1 MADALLN
8 NNSAYTTVRAAYAQA
23 LGASAVDTIDLS
35 SFCQGGVAYDTLVAD
50 NAYKDQFTK
59 ALLAEHLKTIYLS
72 SDYSKEYED
81 PFYEDYEKF
90 GAIVQMVSAKAPA
103 VQESHAWKEFV
114 SGTSTAGEYVLFI
127 PELTSAYVGKST
139 TWELPFCVTDEQWN
153 VAFKNEAELSQFNSF
168 IQMTIK
174 NAITQHLSD
183 CNKLNVAHFMAEKIH
198 YAGSLGATGVHKIDL
213 RALYESET
221 GDQTIT
227 TAAAFMADDAC
238 MRFAAEKLDE
248 YVGYL
253 TAQSTLFNI
262 DGEEHF
268 TPKSRQVLEV
278 LQRFESRMKSVSY
291 ADAYH
296 MDFVSLPG
304 HLTVP
309 YWQGFGT
316 NTGAI
321 GFDNVSQIKV
331 KTASGDTVTQKGIV
345 AFLADKWAIMHTIQ
359 SRRTAVTRFDP
370 EAVTQ
375 YYMQHKDLRWNNLQ
389 MPAIV
394 FTVEDKPSNN
404 SETKKK

>member
-35 SFCQGGVAYDTLVAD
+35 DFCQGGVAYDTLIAD
-50 NAYKDQFTK
+50 NAYKDQFFK
-59 ALLAEHLKTIYLS
+59 ALLAQHVKNFFLD
-72 SDYSKEYED
+72 SDYAKEYED
-81 PFYEDYEKF
+81 PFYEDAEKF

-114 SGTSTAGEYVLFI
+114 SGTSTAGEYVIFI
-127 PELTSAYVGKST
+127 PEISSAYIGKST
-139 TWELPFCVTDEQWN
+139 SWELPFALSDEQTTTCFSN
-153 VAFKNEAELSQFNSF
+153 AEELSQFNAY
-168 IQMTIK
+168 IQMVVK
-174 NAITQHLSD
+174 NAITQHLED
-183 CNKLNVAHFMAEKIH
+183 CNRLNVAHFMAEKIH
-198 YAGSLGATGVHKIDL
+198 YAGSLGATGIHKVDL
-213 RALYESET
+213 RALYEAET

-248 YVGYL
+248 YSGYFK
-253 TAQSTLFNI
+253 AQSDLFNI
-262 DGEEHF
+262 DGVPKF
-268 TPKSRQVLEV
+268 TPRSRQVLEV

-291 ADAYH
+291 ADAYN
-296 MDFVSLPG
+296 MEFVTLPN

-316 NTGAI
+316 NTGAVD
-321 GFDNVSQIKV
+321 FDNVSQIKV

-345 AFLADKWAIMHTIQ
+345 AFLADKWAIMHTIK

-375 YYMQHKDLRWNNLQ
+375 YYVQHRDQRWNNLQ

-394 FTVEDKPSNN
+394 FTVEDKPANS

>member
-8 NNSAYTTVRAAYAQA
+8 NNTAYTQVRAAYAQA
-23 LGASAVDTIDLS
+23 LGSAAVDTIDLS
-35 SFCQGGVAYDTLVAD
+35 SFCQGGVAYDTLIAD

-72 SDYSKEYED
+72 SDYSQEYED
-81 PFYEDYEKF
+81 PFYEDSEKF

-103 VQESHAWKEFV
+103 VQESHAWQEFV
-114 SGTSTAGEYVLFI
+114 SGTSTAGEYVIFI
-127 PELTSAYVGKST
+127 PEVTSAYVGKST
-139 TWELPFCVTDEQWN
+139 TWELPFAVTDEQWN
-153 VAFKNEAELSQFNSF
+153 TAFKNAAELSQFNSF
-168 IQMTIK
+168 IQLTIK
-174 NAITQHLSD
+174 NAITQHLAD
-183 CNKLNVAHFMAEKIH
+183 CNRLNVCHFMAEKIH
-198 YAGSLGATGVHKIDL
+198 YAGSVGASGVHKIDL
-213 RALYESET
+213 RALYEAET
-221 GDQTIT
+221 GDATIT
-227 TAAAFMADDAC
+227 TAEAFLADDKC

-268 TPKSRQVLEV
+268 TPKSRQVIEV
-278 LQRFESRMKSVSY
+278 LQRFESRMRSVSY
-291 ADAYH
+291 ADAYN
-296 MDFVSLPG
+296 MEFVTLPG

-309 YWQGFGT
+309 YWQGFGS

-321 GFDNVSQIKV
+321 DFDNVSAIKV
-331 KTASGDTVTQKGIV
+331 KTASGDTVSQSGIV

-370 EAVTQ
+370 EALTQ
-375 YYMQHKDLRWNNLQ
+375 YYMQHKDMRWNNLQ

-394 FTVEDKPSNN
+394 FTVEDKPVGN
-404 SETKKK
+404 SKSK